1 MTQAALTDGPI
12 IIRSQFCH
20 LVFLSVIELPHWPR
34 VPHFWKWHQK
44 VLLVRQLDNTMVHL

>member
-20 LVFLSVIELPHWPR
+20 LVFLSGIELPHWPR
-34 VPHFWKWHQK
+34 VPHFWKWHQQ
-44 VLLVRQLDNTMVHL
+44 VLLIRQLDNTMVHL